1 MDGRNLVVCLDG
13 TDNQFCATNTN
24 VVRLFQALDQDPTRQ
39 LAYYDPGVGT
49 IWEEGTLSRTYQ
61 KVQMVLG
68 MAFGLGVTRNV
79 GQAYAFLTR
88 HHQMNDRIFIFGFS
102 RGALEARALAAL
114 VHRCGLLQDHLST
127 LSPYAIR
134 LSQTPGGDD
143 VIREFQATFS
153 RPAPVTFLGL
163 WDTVTSMGNVWS
175 PIHWPNTSYN
185 PGVET
190 VAHAIAIDERRAFFR
205 QNRWRPSRG
214 QTCSEVWFA
223 GVHSDVGGG
232 YPAHEGRLWA
242 ITLEW
247 MAKHAMAGGLRFD
260 EDRWRSVMS
269 AGEPASVPDYASGQH
284 ESLTRAWKPLEFVPR
299 FRNEQNAQGQ
309 WKKHLMIPARYGG
322 TNGRPRELKPGER
335 VHRSAIERF
344 VARPDY
350 RPATLIR
357 AGLDDVSARA
367 FLDTPN
373 DEWIVPDRTGRVAVS
388 VPPPA
393 GQGAADDVEIMR

>member
-61 KVQMVLG
+61 KVQMVMG

-88 HHQMNDRIFIFGFS
+88 HHQVNDRIFIFGFS

-114 VHRCGLLQDHLST
+114 VHRCGLLQNHLST

-247 MAKHAMAGGLRFD
+247 MMKRATAAGLHLD
-260 EDRWRSVMS
+260 EVRWRRVIS
-269 AGEPASVPDYASGQH
+269 AGEPVSTPDYASGQH
-284 ESLTRAWKPLEFVPR
+284 ESL
-299 FRNEQNAQGQ
+299 
-309 WKKHLMIPARYGG
+309 
-322 TNGRPRELKPGER
+322 
-335 VHRSAIERF
+335 
-344 VARPDY
+344 
-350 RPATLIR
+350 
-357 AGLDDVSARA
+357 
-367 FLDTPN
+367 
-373 DEWIVPDRTGRVAVS
+373 
-388 VPPPA
+388 
-393 GQGAADDVEIMR
+393 